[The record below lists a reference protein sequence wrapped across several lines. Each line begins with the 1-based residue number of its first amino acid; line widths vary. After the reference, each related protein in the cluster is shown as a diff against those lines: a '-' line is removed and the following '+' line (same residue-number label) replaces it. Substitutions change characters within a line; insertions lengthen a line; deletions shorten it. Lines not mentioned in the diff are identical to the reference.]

1 GGAIMEVAEVIA
13 KKLRELQ
20 DEYDLNQS
28 EMGEIIGVTRQT
40 FARYLNGERLMDSG
54 KLYKL
59 AKYFNKNIDYFLTDK
74 TKIDEM
80 AFMFRADD
88 PENNFDKKLKDKIAD
103 KFRLYHDIIELSDDP
118 LKDYLPE
125 EYNLKIEGDQLS
137 SKEKAAI
144 EKIAE
149 KQRRYIGVDDAL
161 NINVFTLFEENN
173 INIIAREIDNLNLD
187 AVSAY
192 SKDKGAFIFI
202 NDSRDIPEERKIFTV
217 VHELGH
223 LILHRDEY
231 SEDINNLKYS
241 NSRIKNIREKAADY
255 FAMSFLIPKKVLK
268 NYSYYFDG
276 YIDLDLIIEK
286 KQEFGV
292 SAAALI
298 VTLKEYG
305 YIDNRILESLF
316 KKLRNAGYDKKEPEP
331 RDYIKKNEKI
341 QALFRKLIIKEEIT
355 VNKAAETL
363 GISVLEMR
371 KLAKKWKNYEYRTA

>member
-1 GGAIMEVAEVIA
+1 MEVAEVIA